1 MPGPRALG
9 MGRKWCKDKSL
20 VFDGFIASM
29 GALVDV
35 TAGSIHGGH
44 ILVLPSL
51 ELWSRYGP
59 GTGVRFCGP

>member
-1 MPGPRALG
+1 MVQRQN
-9 MGRKWCKDKSL
+9 L

-59 GTGVRFCGP
+59 GTGMCFCGP